1 MAILW
6 FGGIDRFQVSTTPV
20 TLPTYRANIPFPAWS
35 GMRVRLNGNTAGYK
49 VTQLANIREAAVKR
63 NWLHIESTNSTRTA
77 NIQYFEM
84 VFASTDIPEEFK
96 QIDNVLCFGFRIRSN
111 EVSNQYRYL
120 SFERLTATQN
130 LNTGIGGLTASTVW
144 PLEEGLIHP
153 LALSSSQE
161 KYVEYRVR
169 WRENDICLIK
179 IFVNKDLVYTAELGW
194 DERWAILAGSP
205 RGSGH
210 WSPSLSS
217 SAAASRKGAS
227 FFNDFYMSLD
237 KKGDKVTTGMMG
249 PVTAISLPLE
259 EPVVEGEWI
268 CSNPNKSIKDILA
281 TPLKDQ
287 SSTMTR
293 EYVATD
299 PADRPA
305 HFRFTPPLNEKL
317 KIVGFQQGFI
327 AQQPLA
333 FSTSLQY
340 MQTLDGESIDPSGW
354 KTTINVALEP
364 GYSHIRTPAISQQPD
379 GKDLTP
385 EFIGRLGL
393 SLNSTKKLIE
403 DDPPIEEEAPPE
415 EEV

>member
-1 MAILW
+1 MAIHNFANFDQYEINNIKSLMNSVNA
-6 FGGIDRFQVSTTPV
+6 ITPV
-20 TLPTYRANIPFPAWS
+20 FKGVSFRWGYHLTSFNVYVEKPTINVDPLQRTWLRIQPISGLTTSARTGAIYITNADIDPPLRTPGTVVMFSFRFGSCQGNNASAAFLGYRAPSTSAVTTLTSITDDRAKIGPNEYRWVDFRITYGANESCTVDVFCNKEKVHTFTAAGGLIW
-35 GMRVRLNGNTAGYK
+35 GVGAGNLSNSLSTSYS
-49 VTQLANIREAAVKR
+49 AN
-63 NWLHIESTNSTRTA
+63 
-77 NIQYFEM
+77 
-84 VFASTDIPEEFK
+84 
-96 QIDNVLCFGFRIRSN
+96 FGFW
-111 EVSNQYRYL
+111 L
-120 SFERLTATQN
+120 
-130 LNTGIGGLTASTVW
+130 
-144 PLEEGLIHP
+144 
-153 LALSSSQE
+153 
-161 KYVEYRVR
+161 
-169 WRENDICLIK
+169 
-179 IFVNKDLVYTAELGW
+179 
-194 DERWAILAGSP
+194 
-205 RGSGH
+205 
-210 WSPSLSS
+210 
-217 SAAASRKGAS
+217 
-227 FFNDFYMSLD
+227 NDFLTVID
-237 KKGDKVTTGMMG
+237 KEGETPTGMMG
-249 PVTAISLPLE
+249 PVTAVSLPLE

-287 SSTMTR
+287 SSTMTG
-293 EYVATD
+293 EYIATD